1 VGREL
6 RRSEP
11 TLTPVNGVDLCVQT
25 FGAVDDPPLLLIGGS
40 ESSMDWWEEEFCELL
55 AAGPRF
61 VIRYDH
67 RDTGGSVTYPPGAP
81 GYDGNDLSADALG
94 VLDALGIARAHLV
107 GVSMG
112 AGIAQELALEQPER
126 VETLSLISTTSVG
139 VRAPGR
145 PALPSV
151 SAELAAR
158 FAAPPPEPDWSDRDA
173 VVDYV
178 VEGLGAYAGSVS
190 ASEERRRELVELVV
204 DRSLDMAST
213 MQNHSAMDQ
222 GEPVRGR
229 VHDLRVPTL
238 VLHGTEDPLFPFP
251 HGEALADEIPGARLV
266 PLEGVG
272 HELPPRPL
280 WPLVV
285 EEILGH
291 TRPSRQAR

>member
-1 VGREL
+1 VGRE
-6 RRSEP
+6 RISSEP
-11 TLTPVNGVDLCVQT
+11 ALLPVNGVDLCVQT
-25 FGAVDDPPLLLIGGS
+25 FGASDDPALLLIGGS

-55 AAGPRF
+55 AGGPRF
-61 VIRYDH
+61 VIRYDN
-67 RDTGGSVTYPPGAP
+67 RDTGRSVTYPPGAP
-81 GYDGNDLSADALG
+81 GYDGNDLAADALG
-94 VLDALGIARAHLV
+94 VLDALGIERAHLV
-107 GVSMG
+107 GVSSG
-112 AGIAQELALEQPER
+112 GGIAQELALEQPER
-126 VETLSLISTTSVG
+126 METLTLMSTTFVG
-139 VRAPGR
+139 ERSPGK

-151 SAELAAR
+151 SAELATR

-178 VEGLGAYAGSVS
+178 VEGLSAYAGSVS
-190 ASEERRRELVELVV
+190 SGEEHRRRLVELVV

-222 GEPVRGR
+222 GQPVRGR
-229 VHDLRVPTL
+229 VRDLRAPTL

-272 HELPPRPL
+272 HEVPPRPL

-285 EEILGH
+285 EEILEH
-291 TRPSRQAR
+291 TSPRRRR